1 VSVCRMSLQVH
12 MSIGESFTSSITVLK
27 RHFPENEGNTKCAGE
42 GTNCKHI
49 FSEFFGIISWKRK
62 PDYNKII
69 ARHSLASVEL
79 GSWAARGSSR
89 RGSNLVPFCS
99 SLLPAEAVS
108 RTDVL
113 QTISSAIIHLFQR
126 KPLKEDELG
135 LVQQHVRFL
144 INSEAGS
151 LVHEYFKDQLLRKGM
166 IILREH
172 IKNEEGIELLR
183 MLGETWNYFF
193 KEILPT
199 LQSMLYP
206 LTSLLSK
213 GESVR
218 SLSLLAFRNIVVLKV
233 NIREALDNV
242 EKRNFPP
249 SIQQMLLILQN
260 IQDNVFLSENQFLLE
275 KLVARVVSP
284 YLGQRG
290 LYEGSPTP
298 VIKVKLKPIP
308 IHIPSSGGSK
318 VDGSPR
324 GEGHRVRSEMLR
336 TEGMSTISP
345 LMSKKERVD
354 LGMKRLKPVLEHV
367 DGGRRHSVIS

>member
-1 VSVCRMSLQVH
+1 
-12 MSIGESFTSSITVLK
+12 
-27 RHFPENEGNTKCAGE
+27 
-42 GTNCKHI
+42 
-49 FSEFFGIISWKRK
+49 
-62 PDYNKII
+62 
-69 ARHSLASVEL
+69 
-79 GSWAARGSSR
+79 
-89 RGSNLVPFCS
+89 
-99 SLLPAEAVS
+99 
-108 RTDVL
+108 
-113 QTISSAIIHLFQR
+113 
-126 KPLKEDELG
+126 
-135 LVQQHVRFL
+135 
-144 INSEAGS
+144 
-151 LVHEYFKDQLLRKGM
+151 M
-166 IILREH
+166 IILREK

-218 SLSLLAFRNIVVLKV
+218 SLALLAFRNIVVLKV

-308 IHIPSSGGSK
+308 IHIPSSSGSK
-318 VDGSPR
+318 ADGSSR
-324 GEGHRVRSEMLR
+324 CEGHRVRSEMLR

-345 LMSKKERVD
+345 LMSKKERHD

-367 DGGRRHSVIS
+367 DGTRRHSVIS